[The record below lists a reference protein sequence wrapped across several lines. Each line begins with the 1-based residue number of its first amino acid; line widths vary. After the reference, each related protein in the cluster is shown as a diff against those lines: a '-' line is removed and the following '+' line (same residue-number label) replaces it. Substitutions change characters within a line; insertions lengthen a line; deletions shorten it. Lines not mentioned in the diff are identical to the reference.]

1 MTDVTKIA
9 EQFTEFLDTFHSY
22 REPYDDKL
30 DAWLHELYAKIKRKY
45 QRLDFKSVY
54 FSPSSANS
62 CPRELYVKAKKA
74 RKDDEDVK
82 PWRRRWT
89 AQGTSLGD
97 WLQREILLAERHFE
111 KFTGEVPRFTMA
123 RTENNEPF
131 FEDFVKTQRFIEHN
145 GQRFSLLGT
154 CDGVMNYVTDDG
166 EILRVGLEIKSK
178 QTTAAQTSLH
188 SLREPKEDHV
198 KQITC
203 YSLMYDVDYYLI
215 AYVNASKKA
224 WNMTQ
229 EEYAKTP
236 DVRVFGV
243 EITDEMKREVLDNF
257 AMITEAVATG
267 EAPAMDIERF
277 GFNNFKTACALDL
290 NEEEV
295 AEVKARARQAL
306 KSSLPDWKKA
316 KYLDAYEFI
325 VDARERANGEAV

>member
-1 MTDVTKIA
+1 MTNVNQIA
-9 EQFTEFLDTFHSY
+9 QDFTEFLDTFHSY
-22 REPYDDKL
+22 REPYDSKM
-30 DAWLHELYAKIKRKY
+30 DAWLHELYANVLRKY

-97 WLQREILLAERHFE
+97 WLQREVLLAERHYE
-111 KFTGEVPRFTMA
+111 KFTGERPRFGMS
-123 RTENNEPF
+123 RTEAGEPF
-131 FEDFVKTQRFIEHN
+131 FEDFVKTQRFFEHN

-154 CDGVMNYVTDDG
+154 CDGVLEYVNDDG
-166 EILRVGLEIKSK
+166 EIIRVGLECKSK

-188 SLREPKEDHV
+188 SMREPKEDHV

-203 YSLMYDVDYYLI
+203 YSLMYDVDYYLVI
-215 AYVNASKKA
+215 YVNASKKA
-224 WNMTQ
+224 WNMTK
-229 EEYAKTP
+229 EEYEKTP

-243 EITDEMKREVLDNF
+243 EITEDMKREVLDNF
-257 AMITEAVATG
+257 AAITEAVATG
-267 EAPAMDIERF
+267 EAPKLDIERF

-290 NEEEV
+290 SDEEV
-295 AEVKARARQAL
+295 TEIRKQASL
-306 KSSLPDWKKA
+306 AMKSSLPEWKKK
-316 KYLDAYEFI
+316 KYLEAYEFI
-325 VDARERANGEAV
+325 VDTREEASA